1 MQPRYITDQVENTLP
16 DVPMTFVRCESQGDV
31 HVFIP
36 EAFDLDLVTTVAE
49 NFSRK
54 VQQPVRVFHDEILQK
69 FRLCPIPEGSTVD
82 TSSYGVFHFLCD
94 KSEPKLNLPSND
106 QHEAKRIPRPRNSW
120 ILYRQFF
127 SAEFTKCYPGITAS
141 ELSTLISAKWK
152 SEPPHEKKFWN
163 DLAEQEK
170 RNHKQKYPDYKYRV
184 RKPQA
189 KKKQGRQTAG
199 IAGLET
205 DWSPQDHASA

>member
-106 QHEAKRIPRPRNSW
+106 QHEAKRIPRPRNS
-120 ILYRQFF
+120 
-127 SAEFTKCYPGITAS
+127 ITAS

>member
-1 MQPRYITDQVENTLP
+1 MQQVGNTLP
-16 DVPMTFVRCESQGDV
+16 DIPMTFVRCESQGDV

-49 NFSRK
+49 NFSSRK

-82 TSSYGVFHFLCD
+82 TSSYGVFHFLC
-94 KSEPKLNLPSND
+94 
-106 QHEAKRIPRPRNSW
+106 
-120 ILYRQFF
+120 
-127 SAEFTKCYPGITAS
+127 GITAS

>member
-1 MQPRYITDQVENTLP
+1 MQPRYLTDEMEGTLP
-16 DVPMTFVRCESQGDV
+16 DVPITFVRCDSQKNV

-36 EAFDLDLVTTVAE
+36 EAFDLDLVTTIAE

-54 VQQPVRVFHDEILQK
+54 VQQPIRVFHDEMLQK
-69 FRLCPIPEGSTVD
+69 FRLCPIPEGSTVN
-82 TSSYGVFHFLCD
+82 TSSYGVFYFLCD
-94 KSEPKLNLPSND
+94 KSEPRSDVSSKDGRETS
-106 QHEAKRIPRPRNSW
+106 HIPRPRNSW

-127 SAEFTKCYPGITAS
+127 SGEFTKCYPGITAS
-141 ELSTLISAKWK
+141 ELSTLISTKWK

-170 RNHKQKYPDYKYRV
+170 RNHRQRYPDYKYRV

-189 KKKQGRQTAG
+189 KKRKGRQTAT
-199 IAGLET
+199 AAALEA
-205 DWSPQDHASA
+205 D